1 MMSQRDFSEVSALGF
16 PIPLILLNLACQRV
30 DKVKPEE
37 KASVFFL
44 RYDPTLLEAVFLT
57 DSKSK
62 IRYFD
67 LNPTGQSI
75 WTLRLTFFPRRSTG
89 YK

>member
-1 MMSQRDFSEVSALGF
+1 MSQRDFSEVSALGF

-37 KASVFFL
+37 NASVFL

-62 IRYFD
+62 IGYFD
-67 LNPTGQSI
+67 LNPTGQSN